1 MTPKVPDYGHHE
13 ADKELT
19 ALIRRLHLSYRQAR
33 INLQEKIEDYL
44 DQFEK
49 QDFLMRALYDSGE
62 LSHEDYMKWKYST
75 LAGTKQWKNM
85 LNQLADDL
93 THQNEIA
100 ASMIDDTLPGVYA
113 LNHNYGT
120 FEAEKGSGYDTTYTM
135 YDKNTVKRLLTEH
148 EDLLPKP
155 SVDIPKDLLW
165 NRQHLQSA
173 LLQGILTG
181 ESMSDIA
188 KRFQAVTDM
197 TERAAM
203 RNARTAVTGAEN
215 AGRIDSYIRAKK
227 MGIKMQQMWMATLD
241 GRTRDSHAIMDGEQ
255 QEVGKKFSNG
265 CRYPGDP
272 QGAPAEVY
280 NCFVGDTKIATESE
294 IIRSYK
300 HDYSGKLI
308 TIKTASGVEFTCTP
322 NHPVFTPRGWV
333 SANTLHKGDDV
344 CITFVGDNHLAG
356 SNPNIDHIFTR
367 IDAIHEFFE
376 KFGSKRIR
384 SLGVNFHG
392 DIPTS
397 EVEIVTHK
405 RFLKDNRNIVSD
417 KTVEKFFFKNS
428 DSLTLRNSHFMKRFS
443 RIFVTTLCF
452 MSRLRK
458 ALSLFWTRMCHAI
471 VHRFRTISVSDSVLS
486 QTQIDSM
493 PCDIKFSGDGFDR
506 PSCVIFTDNII
517 DVKISSVSHIPV
529 YNLQTEK
536 NYYFVSSIIPEISEK
551 CNGIPMVIAH
561 NCRCSLVAIVEGADP
576 YNPNLRPSEYL
587 KEEGLTYEQW
597 KEMHGERFYSKLFEN
612 YEEPAISEQITFSD
626 GEDANKYF
634 GKRPER
640 SLRRS
645 DREEYDRQMEI
656 YNQSSYGQWHNKLS
670 PNQIGSIGE
679 YCGDGYIPINGLLR
693 HQMTEKMV
701 EAWYGVGNHLVQDM
715 IDEIESAI
723 DEFELRNPLRVYRTC
738 ENDVLDNLSLKI
750 GDRFHD
756 DGFGSTSVLKNKVA
770 SGNIVMEIDVPSGKG
785 LGAWVNPLSGAEDKE
800 YEFLLQRGTDY
811 LVKNIRYEGDDTIV
825 SLEVVGNTRNDWSYA
840 TKEEVVELWK
850 RRGIYDEQSA
860 EKI

>member
-181 ESMSDIA
+181 DSMADIA

-215 AGRIDSYIRAKK
+215 AGRIDSYKRAEK

-241 GRTRDSHAIMDGEQ
+241 GRTRDSHAIMDGEH

-272 QGAPAEVY
+272 SGAPAEIY
-280 NCFVGDTKIATESE
+280 
-294 IIRSYK
+294 
-300 HDYSGKLI
+300 
-308 TIKTASGVEFTCTP
+308 
-322 NHPVFTPRGWV
+322 
-333 SANTLHKGDDV
+333 
-344 CITFVGDNHLAG
+344 
-356 SNPNIDHIFTR
+356 
-367 IDAIHEFFE
+367 
-376 KFGSKRIR
+376 
-384 SLGVNFHG
+384 
-392 DIPTS
+392 
-397 EVEIVTHK
+397 
-405 RFLKDNRNIVSD
+405 
-417 KTVEKFFFKNS
+417 
-428 DSLTLRNSHFMKRFS
+428 
-443 RIFVTTLCF
+443 
-452 MSRLRK
+452 
-458 ALSLFWTRMCHAI
+458 
-471 VHRFRTISVSDSVLS
+471 
-486 QTQIDSM
+486 
-493 PCDIKFSGDGFDR
+493 
-506 PSCVIFTDNII
+506 
-517 DVKISSVSHIPV
+517 
-529 YNLQTEK
+529 
-536 NYYFVSSIIPEISEK
+536 
-551 CNGIPMVIAH
+551 
-561 NCRCSLVAIVEGADP
+561 NCRCTLVAIVEGADP
-576 YNPNLRPSEYL
+576 YDPNLRESEYL
-587 KEEGLTYEQW
+587 KEQGLTYDEW
-597 KEMHGERFYSKLFEN
+597 KQMHGEQYYSKLFKD
-612 YEEPAISEQITFSD
+612 YEEPTISKQITFSN

-645 DREEYDRQMEI
+645 DRNEYDRQMEI
-656 YNQSSYGQWHNKLS
+656 YNQSSYGQWYNKLS

-679 YCGDGYIPINGLLR
+679 YCGDGYIPMNGLLR

-701 EAWYGVGNHLVQDM
+701 NAWNNGYGNNLLQDM
-715 IDEIESAI
+715 ITEVESAI
-723 DEFELRNPLRVYRTC
+723 KDFELRDPIKVYRTC
-738 ENDVLDNLSLKI
+738 ENDVLENLNLKI
-750 GDRFHD
+750 GTRFHD
-756 DGFGSTSVLKNKVA
+756 DGFGSTSVLSKKVA
-770 SGNIVMEIDVPSGKG
+770 SGNIVMEINVPSGKG
-785 LGAWVNPLSGAEDKE
+785 YGAWVNPLSGAEDKE

-825 SLEVVGNTRNDWSYA
+825 SLDVVGNTRNDWSYA
-840 TKEEVVELWK
+840 TREEVIELWK